1 LDAESSRRANIG
13 STAHQESATMPTQ
26 LPQRPRATRRDL
38 AVSIALNL
46 VMVTSALAL
55 TFAVLLVEQRY
66 AFMP

>member
-1 LDAESSRRANIG
+1 
-13 STAHQESATMPTQ
+13 MPTQ
-26 LPQRPRATRRDL
+26 LPQRPRASRRDL

-66 AFMP
+66 TFMP